1 MCLLECKDWGSDMSH
16 VTVSP
21 LRPYPP
27 PYQVY
32 MAQWRE
38 AVVAVKVFLVKSDD
52 SQPATAAAQ
61 MSLSHPVLDNLR
73 KVWLRVGEGG
83 WGGHATVDSR

>member
-1 MCLLECKDWGSDMSH
+1 
-16 VTVSP
+16 
-21 LRPYPP
+21 
-27 PYQVY
+27 

-52 SQPATAAAQ
+52 SQPATVAAQ

-83 WGGHATVDSR
+83 GGVMPQLTADRAVSTSACSGGCCNACAAKKRGSGLRVAC